1 MTNRTSGI
9 EPHQHPGLSK
19 TFVEEKLSPV
29 VLCGQRPTICLVE
42 PFGAGTFSRAEGRNG
57 VTGLPQSFASEW
69 HERLTDAPSFVARS
83 DEQRPNPTVS
93 HIARRKPWTASSSS
107 QTQISERSMKSAQ
120 SLAVTKPVSARQF
133 SRTDC
138 LISMIR
144 ETSRGT
150 ARRMPISAIE
160 PARHV
165 CW

>member
-29 VLCGQRPTICLVE
+29 VLRGQGPTICLVE

-69 HERLTDAPSFVARS
+69 HERLTDAQSFVARS

-93 HIARRKPWTASSSS
+93 HIARRK
-107 QTQISERSMKSAQ
+107 
-120 SLAVTKPVSARQF
+120 SLDRIVLFPNPNLRTLDEVRAVFGGR
-133 SRTDC
+133 
-138 LISMIR
+138 
-144 ETSRGT
+144 
-150 ARRMPISAIE
+150 
-160 PARHV
+160 
-165 CW
+165 